1 MWSERLLLSSQH
13 PAPEA
18 QHPVA
23 QSTQAVSQ
31 GNENVCS
38 SFVM

>member
-13 PAPEA
+13 PTPEA
-18 QHPVA
+18 HHPVA
-23 QSTQAVSQ
+23 QSTQPVSQ
-31 GNENVCS
+31 RNENVCS